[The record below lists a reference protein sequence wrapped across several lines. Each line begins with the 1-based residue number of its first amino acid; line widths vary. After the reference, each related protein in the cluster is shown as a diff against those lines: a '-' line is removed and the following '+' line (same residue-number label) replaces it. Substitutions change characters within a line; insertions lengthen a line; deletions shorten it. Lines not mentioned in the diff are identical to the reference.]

1 MMTERLGTKPPSS
14 GFPDFHLD
22 GDIYQLDWNDIG
34 VPDPLSTRGLP
45 SLDYALYLF
54 DMTRFHLGQIYRFF
68 EADSFRARIHDLYNH
83 REPAATATSKIWF
96 VQFLLVVAFG
106 NAFLSRKK
114 CRKPP
119 GSRFFARAMFLMPK
133 HIQMGKDCFMLM
145 EALALASLYLYAVD
159 YREEAHINVSP
170 TKGCSILAD
179 STE

>member
-1 MMTERLGTKPPSS
+1 
-14 GFPDFHLD
+14 
-22 GDIYQLDWNDIG
+22 
-34 VPDPLSTRGLP
+34 
-45 SLDYALYLF
+45 
-54 DMTRFHLGQIYRFF
+54 MTRFHLGQIYRFF

-159 YREEAHINVSP
+159 YREEAHINVSL
-170 TKGCSILAD
+170 TNGCSILAD